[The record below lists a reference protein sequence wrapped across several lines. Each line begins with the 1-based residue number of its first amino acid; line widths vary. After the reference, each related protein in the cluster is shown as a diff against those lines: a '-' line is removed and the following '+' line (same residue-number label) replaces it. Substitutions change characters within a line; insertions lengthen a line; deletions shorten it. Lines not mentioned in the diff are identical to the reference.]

1 MTGYTEGLVSVPKLA
16 RRGLTAVC
24 TLLLCGA
31 ALGALCMKPAMAEV
45 PGNPVRYCTGVSG
58 GNYDFTGIAIKRQL
72 PQHLELVNTS
82 GSMDNLDKVDKGAC
96 EAAIVQSDAYFVY
109 MQQHPSASL
118 NVERARDMYPE
129 YGHLICNKTISE
141 ISDLKRGN
149 TVLVGAPGSGSAVM
163 WDAIV
168 RANPKYKDVATLPLG
183 GNRALGKV
191 SDGQEAQCMLFVAG
205 LKSPV
210 MMDANEM
217 AKTSGGNLRLTYMR
231 DPALFELKDAKGR
244 PVYLRSEIPSR
255 TYPEGLQAAG
265 MFTSGKAVDTVQVQS
280 ILVDNVPYA
289 EAHDQN
295 INTFLAAVNKAM
307 PAINDR
313 VLPK

>member
-1 MTGYTEGLVSVPKLA
+1 MLKTLA
-16 RRGLTAVC
+16 RKTRAAAC
-24 TLLLCGA
+24 ALLPCGA
-31 ALGALCMKPAMAEV
+31 ALFTQSALAEV

-72 PQHLELVNTS
+72 PQHLELVNTA
-82 GSMDNLDKVDKGAC
+82 GSMDNLARVDKGDC

-109 MQQHPSASL
+109 MQQHPDAAL

-141 ISDLKRGN
+141 VSDLKRGN

-210 MMDANEM
+210 MMDANEV

-231 DPALFELKDAKGR
+231 DPALFQLRDAKGR
-244 PVYLRSEIPSR
+244 PVYARSEIPSR

-265 MFTSGKAVDTVQVQS
+265 MFTSGKAVDTVQVES
-280 ILVDNVPYA
+280 ILIDNVPYA
-289 EAHDQN
+289 DAHGQN
-295 INTFLAAVNKAM
+295 INAFLAAVNKAM
-307 PAINDR
+307 PAINER

>member
-1 MTGYTEGLVSVPKLA
+1 MALKALA
-16 RRGLTAVC
+16 RRRPLAARI
-24 TLLLCGA
+24 LLLCGA
-31 ALGALCMKPAMAEV
+31 AAGGLFARPAMAEV

-72 PQHLELVNTS
+72 PQYLELVSTA
-82 GSMDNLDKVDKGAC
+82 GSMDNLARVDKGEC
-96 EAAIVQSDAYFVY
+96 EAGIVQSDAYFVY
-109 MQQHPSASL
+109 MQQHPSAAL

-129 YGHLICNKTISE
+129 YGHLICNRTISE

-149 TVLVGAPGSGSAVM
+149 TVLVGAPGSGSSVM

-168 RANPKYKDVATLPLG
+168 RANPRYKDVATLPLG

-210 MMDANEM
+210 MMDANET
-217 AKTSGGNLRLTYMR
+217 AKSSGGNLRLTYMR

-244 PVYLRSEIPSR
+244 AVYARSEIPSR

-265 MFTSGKAVDTVQVQS
+265 MFTSGKAVDTIQVES
-280 ILVDNVPYA
+280 ILVDNAPYA
-289 EAHDQN
+289 EAHEQN
-295 INTFLAAVNKAM
+295 INTFLGAVNKAM